1 MSNVRGRTRI
11 MFQAA
16 VVCGFCALFFKITVL
31 VDRLGLEV

>member
-1 MSNVRGRTRI
+1 